1 MLASAS
7 NQRYNLRTAT
17 RAVSSVVEHI
27 LHTDGVTSSNLVL
40 RSTEKAVSFNDLRLF
55 LCRCTLP
62 QAAQYRHAALSTKP
76 EAKHGGELN
85 GKLLH
90 LRSGSYHGIK
100 KRLLTGL

>member
-40 RSTEKAVSFNDLRLF
+40 RIKEKAASDML
-55 LCRCTLP
+55 
-62 QAAQYRHAALSTKP
+62 AAFFFAHDDALQT
-76 EAKHGGELN
+76 HHIG
-85 GKLLH
+85 
-90 LRSGSYHGIK
+90 
-100 KRLLTGL
+100 LLTFKRTVAPVFGIVRVEAVVGFDMGGTEIERFLIPR